1 MLVVCVNIILV
12 AVVAVQKFIHRSN
25 GVGMTRKFTGSWID
39 ASCMSRNFYRYKLE
53 HLLFLMVISV
63 QDSKAARK
71 TAQKR
76 CFQTGGSPYWKVV
89 WSNRKMRWKGMDV
102 YFTVSK
108 VQGLIQ

>member
-12 AVVAVQKFIHRSN
+12 AVVAVQKFIDRSN
-25 GVGMTRKFTGSWID
+25 RVGMTRKFTRSWID
-39 ASCMSRNFYRYKLE
+39 ASCMSRNFYRCKLN

-76 CFQTGGSPYWKVV
+76 CVQTSGLPTGKSSGRTERCVGKV
-89 WSNRKMRWKGMDV
+89 W
-102 YFTVSK
+102 VSSLLCPK
-108 VQGLIQ
+108 PKA